1 MKKII
6 LAALLMISALNLYS
20 ENCYKPSG
28 HIECLPDLNSQKG
41 QELVKKIETEKR
53 KVYTDSMK
61 YFEKGRF
68 GNEKVG
74 FIEYPKGEDW
84 GLFADVRLPVY
95 SMQISKGNGDI
106 YTLMSYDLTKEH
118 KNMSPEKV
126 AEELL
131 KNVYDKYKKAG
142 VPKNK
147 MALKPV
153 TLNGHK
159 GMQFVL
165 TEFQGKSMI
174 KNGVIVKDT
183 IYEITVEGL
192 SEDVIEMQKNVEK
205 SWNEVE

>member
-1 MKKII
+1 
-6 LAALLMISALNLYS
+6 
-20 ENCYKPSG
+20 
-28 HIECLPDLNSQKG
+28 
-41 QELVKKIETEKR
+41 
-53 KVYTDSMK
+53 
-61 YFEKGRF
+61 
-68 GNEKVG
+68 
-74 FIEYPKGEDW
+74 
-84 GLFADVRLPVY
+84 
-95 SMQISKGNGDI
+95 
-106 YTLMSYDLTKEH
+106 MSYDLTKEH